1 MEEMNS
7 KLVFSP
13 MIARRL
19 LKMGNQIIDIKGD
32 KNDQKRT
39 VFVFKKDD
47 KFNTDFSTV
56 LNDLADERM
65 RNKAKTKKENEKE

>member
-13 MIARRL
+13 QISRRL
-19 LKMGNQIIDIKGD
+19 LKMGNQIIDIKAD

-39 VFVFKKDD
+39 VFVFKKDE
-47 KFNTDFSTV
+47 KFNDDFNTV
-56 LNDLADERM
+56 LNDIADEKQKR
-65 RNKAKTKKENEKE
+65 KSKTKKEET

>member
-1 MEEMNS
+1 MKMYEA

-13 MIARRL
+13 MIARHL

>member
-13 MIARRL
+13 MIARHL

-56 LNDLADERM
+56 LNDLADDRM

>member
-1 MEEMNS
+1 MEGMNS

-13 MIARRL
+13 MIARHL

>member
-13 MIARRL
+13 MIARHL

-32 KNDQKRT
+32 KND
-39 VFVFKKDD
+39 
-47 KFNTDFSTV
+47 
-56 LNDLADERM
+56 
-65 RNKAKTKKENEKE
+65 

>member
-13 MIARRL
+13 QIARHL